1 MKALYLANENRQN
14 LLYLHGSG
22 TMPPVRS
29 IQRQSQPN
37 RLADGL
43 VEEVVTV
50 ECRDGS
56 IWNFIT
62 ELEQRLSLVKD
73 STAPQ
78 YLWFETS
85 MRLIPVYARILEG
98 RIEVLGGGVADRSRG
113 YQGLRLHLLRTAW
126 LEEEDAPIELNNAN
140 GANNI
145 LGITL
150 YNHKDADSGHVNYCD
165 VKAEDIRGSQPL
177 PARMVLEVGAASVR
191 RLGKIVVSGG
201 INLWDTE
208 SSFDPVLEGEAAAAG
223 AGCSASI
230 QVPDVSASAGSYQ
243 TFQWTV
249 VDEAAVCR
257 WTLTAERLAWL
268 SGHGLHPVARFH
280 SPPPANTRWR
290 WKVIQPDGSA
300 ILDQSAQILLDS
312 SSRLQVLPVF
322 FQPVQVRLAPYQP
335 FTLEAWL
342 ECTTAGVKQI
352 DLDFIHLL
360 PLDNYCFFEPV
371 GGIQQDHNLVMDWNR
386 NELYAED
393 AVSGE
398 KTVSHVA
405 SGAPLML
412 RPGCNHRIYVLYE
425 SDHGFLISDSI
436 KLRLQAGARWLE
448 P

>member
-1 MKALYLANENRQN
+1 MKAFYLANENRQN
-14 LLYLHGSG
+14 LLYLHGAG

-29 IQRQSQPN
+29 IQRQAQPN
-37 RLADGL
+37 RLAGGL
-43 VEEVVTV
+43 VEEVITV
-50 ECRDGS
+50 ECRGGS

-73 STAPQ
+73 GIAAQ
-78 YLWFETS
+78 FLWFETS

-98 RIEVLGGGVADRSRG
+98 RIEVLDGGVTDRSRG
-113 YQGLRLHLLRTAW
+113 YQGLRLNLTRTNW
-126 LEEEDAPIELNNAN
+126 LEEEYDPIELSNAN

-150 YNHKDADSGHVNYCD
+150 YNHNDADSGHINYCD
-165 VKAEDIRGSQPL
+165 VNAEDIRGSQLL
-177 PARMVLEVGAASVR
+177 PVRMVLEVGNASAR

-201 INLWDTE
+201 IDLWDTE

-230 QVPDVSASAGSYQ
+230 HVPDVIASAGSYQ
-243 TFQWTV
+243 TFQWTA
-249 VDEAAVCR
+249 VDEAAVCS
-257 WTLTAERLAWL
+257 WTLSAERLAWL
-268 SGHGLHPVARFH
+268 AGHGLHPVARFH
-280 SPPPANTRWR
+280 SLPPANTRWR
-290 WKVIQPDGSA
+290 WKIIQPDGSA
-300 ILDQSAQILLDS
+300 ILDQSAQILLDA

-322 FQPVQVRLAPYQP
+322 YPPVQVRLAPYQP
-335 FTLEAWL
+335 LTLEAWL

-371 GGIQQDHNLVMDWNR
+371 GGIRQGHNLVMDWNR
-386 NELYAED
+386 NELTAED

-405 SGAPLML
+405 SGTPLML
-412 RPGCNHRIYVLYE
+412 RPGCNHRIYVLFE
-425 SDHGFLISDSI
+425 SDQGFLISDSV